1 MSKNLADTIKK
12 AREKQ
17 GISQRELSRRT
28 GIDNNTISEI
38 EKGERKKPNAF
49 SLKLLA
55 NELNLD
61 IKELMVLCKY
71 NDDQIYAMEESNE
84 KMMYSV
90 QKMED
95 IQKMIDS
102 LDDKIEKLKEA
113 IRLFEVAK
121 KDPKKSDY
129 KNLDVKQINQLIDL
143 NRSILVGYVIERHA
157 LKQGYIENFDKG
169 LKAFGID
176 AKEIS
181 YDDPDYD
188 EYINKK
194 ETE

>member
-1 MSKNLADTIKK
+1 MSKSLADTIKK

-49 SLKLLA
+49 SLKLLSM
-55 NELNLD
+55 ELNID
-61 IKELMVLCKY
+61 IKELMTICGY
-71 NDDQIYAMEESNE
+71 NDEQIEAMEEREEVIFAIRNMSDIR
-84 KMMYSV
+84 KMT
-90 QKMED
+90 E
-95 IQKMIDS
+95 S
-102 LDDKIEKLKEA
+102 LDKKIKKLKKV
-113 IRLFEVAK
+113 IRLFEEAK
-121 KDPKKSDY
+121 KDPKNSDY
-129 KNLDVKQINQLIDL
+129 KTLDENQINQLIEL
-143 NRSILVGYVIERHA
+143 NRSILVGYIVERHA
-157 LKQGYIENFDKG
+157 LEQGFADNFEKG

-176 AKEIS
+176 VKEIT

-188 EYINKK
+188 EYVNKK